1 MPQRNSS
8 SLLLLLTCATLLA
21 AGGAACP
28 RILQQYTAPAPVVFE
43 GEPTLDR
50 AIAVV
55 NANSEKIEQ
64 LQSTG
69 ATLKV
74 PGVPSLRASLHYER
88 PRRFR
93 LIADT
98 SITGV
103 ELDMGSN
110 NEEFWMWVKR
120 NRPPAVYFCR
130 HDEFHDSAV
139 RDVIPIEP
147 AWIAEALGVVHFDP
161 RGRHDGPYV
170 TGENRMEI
178 RSKIPSPEGDMTKV
192 TVLHSAHGWV
202 LEQHVFD
209 TTGNHIASAVASHH
223 RYDPGTG
230 VTLPRH
236 IEIQLPTIEMSF
248 TLEVSDYIVNSL
260 TGDPASLWTRPDRND
275 VAPID
280 LGRIA
285 RDSSRLLAPQFDRQQ
300 PTQPRSRSVYERPQ

>member
-1 MPQRNSS
+1 MQKPLS
-8 SLLLLLTCATLLA
+8 SLLALATLFA

-43 GEPTLDR
+43 GEPTIDR
-50 AIAVV
+50 VIAVT
-55 NANSEKIEQ
+55 NANSDKIQQ

-69 ATLKV
+69 ATIKV
-74 PGVPSLRASLHYER
+74 PGVPALRTSLSYER
-88 PRRFR
+88 DKRFR

-110 NEEFWMWVKR
+110 DREFWMWVKR

-130 HDEFHDSAV
+130 HEEFHTSAV
-139 RDVIPIEP
+139 REVIPIEP
-147 AWIAEALGVVHFDP
+147 TWIAEALGVVYFDP
-161 RGRHDGPYV
+161 RGRHDGPYPR
-170 TGENRMEI
+170 GEGEVEVRT
-178 RSKIPSPEGDMTKV
+178 KIPTPEGEVTKV

-202 LEQHVFD
+202 LEQHMFD
-209 TTGNHIASAVASHH
+209 ATGKRVASAVASHH
-223 RYDPGTG
+223 RYDAGTG

-236 IEIQLPTIEMSF
+236 VEVDLPTIEMSF

-260 TGDPASLWTRPDRND
+260 TGDPEMLWTRPERNG
-275 VAPID
+275 APPVD

-285 RDSSRLLAPQFDRQQ
+285 RDSSRLLAPEFEQ
-300 PTQPRSRSVYERPQ
+300 PRSVYERQ

>member
-1 MPQRNSS
+1 MGFGKEATVTDKP
-8 SLLLLLTCATLLA
+8 LLMLLTLATLFA

-28 RILQQYTAPAPVVFE
+28 RMLQQYTAAPIVFE

-50 AIAVV
+50 SIAVV
-55 NANSEKIEQ
+55 NANSEKIQQ

-69 ATLKV
+69 ATIKV
-74 PGVPSLRASLHYER
+74 AGVPSLRASLSYER
-88 PRRFR
+88 SRRFR

-110 NEEFWMWVKR
+110 DHEFWMWVKR

-130 HDEFHDSAV
+130 HEEFQGSAV
-139 RDVIPIEP
+139 RDVLPIEP
-147 AWIAEALGVVHFDP
+147 SWIAEALGVVYFDP
-161 RGRHDGPYV
+161 RGRHDGPHHA
-170 TGENRMEI
+170 GEGRLEI
-178 RSKIPSPEGDMTKV
+178 RSKVPTADGEVTKV
-192 TVLHSAHGWV
+192 TVIHSRHGWV

-209 TTGNHIASAVASHH
+209 VNGRHIASAIASHH

-236 IEIQLPTIEMSF
+236 IEVQLPTIEMSF

-260 TGDPASLWTRPDRND
+260 TGDPETLWARPDRNS
-275 VAPID
+275 VPPVD
-280 LGRIA
+280 LGRLA
-285 RDSSRLLAPQFDRQQ
+285 RDSSRLLTPQFEQA
-300 PTQPRSRSVYERPQ
+300 PRSYYERP